1 MDEKQMTLEMVD
13 VLESKGELRVVS
25 EDMEIII
32 QSVDA
37 KEGYSFVSNTNEEF
51 EDSREAVEWTIEQ
64 FEGIENIEEW
74 D

>member
-74 D
+74 E